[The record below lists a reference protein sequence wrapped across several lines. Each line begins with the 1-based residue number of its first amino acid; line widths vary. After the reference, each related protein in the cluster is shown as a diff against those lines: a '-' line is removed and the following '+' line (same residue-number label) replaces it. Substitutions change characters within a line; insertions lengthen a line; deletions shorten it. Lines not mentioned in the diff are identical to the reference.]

1 MDFIVKTVTRYTVW
15 LIMLYGM
22 YLVIYGH
29 LNPGGG
35 FVGGLVIALSFI
47 HVTLAYGKAPPA
59 ELPGKAVS
67 HTLEVAG
74 AFIYVG
80 IGIIGLALGLPFLSN
95 FFGKGIPFTILS
107 AGTIPLLNLA
117 ITLKVGMGIYLLYL
131 VLLGTGLS
139 QEQDGKDER

>member
-1 MDFIVKTVTRYTVW
+1 MNFIVKTVTRYTVW

-22 YLVIYGH
+22 YLVLFGH

-47 HVTLAYGKAPPA
+47 HVTLAFGRSPQAG
-59 ELPGKAVS
+59 LPGEAIS
-67 HTLEVAG
+67 HNLEVAG
-74 AFIYVG
+74 AYIYVG
-80 IGIIGLALGLPFLSN
+80 IGVIGCALGLPFLTN
-95 FFGKGIPFTILS
+95 FLGKGTPFTLLS

-131 VLLGTGLS
+131 LLVETGHS
-139 QEQDGKDER
+139 H